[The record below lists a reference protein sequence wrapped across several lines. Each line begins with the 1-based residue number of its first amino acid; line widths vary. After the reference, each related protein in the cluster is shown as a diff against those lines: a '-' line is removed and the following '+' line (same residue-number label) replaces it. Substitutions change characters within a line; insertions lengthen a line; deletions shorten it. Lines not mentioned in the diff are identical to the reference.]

1 MNVKIRLL
9 VGLSGLISLHASAQ
23 ANIIPNATAPTA
35 TGQATTTTNP
45 AHTQDWTD
53 TVSTSIRH
61 AAQTTVQPINSFIQ
75 DPLFTRPNELKQGVI
90 LPGDQDALT
99 CASANID
106 QQNQSSPL
114 TLVQAMDIALC
125 HNPQL
130 QGTWAAIKVQAAALG
145 EARAAY
151 LPTITGSI
159 SRMRDHTHTPNN
171 TFKPST
177 TLKNTTE
184 YASLSWRL
192 FDFGGRGAN
201 RRSAADLLDAALAD
215 HHAAL
220 QKTLT
225 EVISAYFDAQ
235 TAQATQTSKLKIE
248 QYAQATLE
256 AAQRRE
262 VRGAGAESDT
272 LQASTALAKA
282 KLDRSRAQGTY
293 QKDLSILLYALG
305 LPESTHLTLGE
316 DLIDPT
322 DSIKQDLNS
331 WLEQAQAQHPA
342 IRSARAQLDAAK
354 EKVISTRSDGLP
366 SLDLTGNFYQNGRPN
381 QGLNPTKTDETLA
394 GLTLNIPLFSG
405 FGQTYKIR
413 GAQAQVEQKEA
424 ALKDTEQQTLMEV
437 VKAHAD
443 AMAAADNLQ
452 YSQDLLTAAQK
463 ALATVQRKF
472 DKGASDILE
481 VLSTQ
486 SALADAEQQRIQCL
500 AEWRSARL
508 RLLTS
513 VGGLGL
519 SGVD

>member
-1 MNVKIRLL
+1 MNAKIRLL
-9 VGLSGLISLHASAQ
+9 VVLSGLITCYAQ
-23 ANIIPNATAPTA
+23 ANIVPNA
-35 TGQATTTTNP
+35 ATTTSATTNP
-45 AHTQDWTD
+45 AHVQDWTD
-53 TVSTSIRH
+53 TVSDSISN
-61 AAQTTVQPINSFIQ
+61 AAKATVQPMNSLIQ
-75 DPLFTRPNELKQGVI
+75 DPLFTRPSTLKQGVI
-90 LPGDQDALT
+90 LPGDQDSLSCT
-99 CASANID
+99 SANIN
-106 QQNQSSPL
+106 QNESNPL
-114 TLVQAMDIALC
+114 TLAQAMDVALC

-130 QGTWAAIKVQAAALG
+130 QGTWATIKVQAAALG

-171 TFKPST
+171 PLQSST

-192 FDFGGRGAN
+192 FDFGGRAAN
-201 RRSAADLLDAALAD
+201 RRSVADLLDAALAD
-215 HHAAL
+215 HNAAL
-220 QKTLT
+220 QKILT
-225 EVISAYFDAQ
+225 NVISAYFDAQ
-235 TAQATQTSKLKIE
+235 TAQATQISKLKIE
-248 QYAQATLE
+248 QYAQATLD

-262 VRGAGAESDT
+262 ARGAGAESDT
-272 LQASTALAKA
+272 LQAATALSKA
-282 KLDRSRAQGTY
+282 RLDRSRAQGTY

-305 LPESTHLTLGE
+305 LPESTHLTLGV
-316 DLIDPT
+316 DLVDQS
-322 DSIKQDLNS
+322 DHIKQDLNS
-331 WLEQAQAQHPA
+331 WLQQAQAQHPA
-342 IRSARAQLDAAK
+342 ILAAQAQVDAAK
-354 EKVISTRSDGLP
+354 EKVTSTRSEGLP

-424 ALKDTEQQTLMEV
+424 ALQDTEQQILMDV

-452 YSQDLLTAAQK
+452 YSQDLLTSAQK

-472 DKGASDILE
+472 DKGASDILD

-508 RLLTS
+508 RLLAS

-519 SGVD
+519 SGAGN